1 MILWESGFLWRVLCP
16 LLVLV
21 TWPASSLSACSSVN
35 WSYPKRIQKVF
46 FPFNFLVSH
55 FTWAFKAFS
64 DLSAYMSQQVRGEVP
79 LKEWSWKS
87 LPWKLRL
94 LAKICRSLY
103 LKESSSS
110 RERTVITICN
120 PGDHTRFPLTSTVWL
135 KTLVP

>member
-79 LKEWSWKS
+79 LEGVE
-87 LPWKLRL
+87 L
-94 LAKICRSLY
+94 
-103 LKESSSS
+103 E
-110 RERTVITICN
+110 VITLETQTL
-120 PGDHTRFPLTSTVWL
+120 GQDLQVTVPEG
-135 KTLVP
+135 V